1 MTLTPQAEKRG
12 AQGQVADRRL
22 QWLGLGAIV
31 LALFLLAAPLVVGQ
45 LMKRSSGVAR
55 PAAGEPWPTVPA
67 TFAPITLGA
76 AAPPLRTSAPLT
88 VPEWRKL
95 NHLTTIEFTTSSVV
109 MQERTADYEDLLRSL
124 PVVGD
129 TFLPTLGKDVVTDRL
144 IMKAVGKVQL
154 GVDLAQIDAVQVT
167 GSQISFR
174 LPQPTVVA
182 VELLPDQSQLFTRQ
196 QIWFLSQYAGLE
208 NAALEQARTQ
218 LRSEV
223 AANPDFI
230 KLAAEMARLQLT
242 DFLHKAGFTTVEI
255 TFQN

>member
-1 MTLTPQAEKRG
+1 MPPQTERQARTP
-12 AQGQVADRRL
+12 DRRL
-22 QWLGLGAIV
+22 QWLGLSAIV

-45 LMKRSSGVAR
+45 LIRRSPRLAPTTGVA
-55 PAAGEPWPTVPA
+55 EPWPTAPA
-67 TFAPITLGA
+67 TFAPVILGA
-76 AAPPLRTSAPLT
+76 AAPPRRTAAPLT

-95 NHLTTIEFTTSSVV
+95 NHLTTIEFTTSSIV

-167 GSQISFR
+167 GSRISFR

-182 VELLPDQSQLFTRQ
+182 VELLPDQSQIFTRQ

-242 DFLHKAGFTTVEI
+242 EFLRKAGFTTVEI
-255 TFQN
+255 TFQ